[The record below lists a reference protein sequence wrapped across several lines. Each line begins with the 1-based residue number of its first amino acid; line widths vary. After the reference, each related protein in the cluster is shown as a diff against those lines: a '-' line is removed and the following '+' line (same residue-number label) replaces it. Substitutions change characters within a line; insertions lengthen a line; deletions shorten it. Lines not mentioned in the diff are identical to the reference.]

1 MSTRFFKIHDRYAVV
16 FPGWLEFYYGKDG
29 CGSID
34 ARKSYVGW
42 GGGFK
47 IHDRYA
53 VVFPGWLEFYD
64 GKDDCGSIDARK
76 SCWMGWRPSESKSG
90 IS

>member
-1 MSTRFFKIHDRYAVV
+1 MKGRV
-16 FPGWLEFYYGKDG
+16 
-29 CGSID
+29 
-34 ARKSYVGW
+34 VGW

-64 GKDDCGSIDARK
+64 GKDDCGSIDERK
-76 SCWMGWRPSESKSG
+76 SCWMGWRPSESKRG
-90 IS
+90 IVRVHINYSDRVLHTVSVHANVECRRV